1 MQDKERMNTME
12 KNSDLLKQITYL
24 HTEEVIPAFTIIKLD
39 KIKINQ
45 FPPKIFQR
53 RGRNG
58 RNIPLISC
66 LHFSIRE
73 SHFLSPNTVLKLKL
87 FSI

>member
-1 MQDKERMNTME
+1 MNTMK
-12 KNSDLLKQITYL
+12 KNFEMLKQITYL

-39 KIKINQ
+39 KIKVNQ

-53 RGRNG
+53 RRRNG

-66 LHFSIRE
+66 LHFSIRD
-73 SHFLSPNTVLKLKL
+73 SHFLSPNTVLKLKI